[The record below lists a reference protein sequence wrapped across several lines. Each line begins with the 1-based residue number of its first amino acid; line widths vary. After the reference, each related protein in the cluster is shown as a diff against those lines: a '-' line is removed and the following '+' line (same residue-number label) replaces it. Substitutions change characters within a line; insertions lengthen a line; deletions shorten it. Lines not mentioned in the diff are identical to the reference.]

1 MNNIS
6 SSNARNYSQ
15 LEKVQ
20 IVLDVV
26 KKLQNYTNA
35 NGINVNLYNNS
46 FSYVPEF
53 KKICND
59 YIHSD
64 VEFSGSLEF
73 LEIDKKIKYFL
84 PIKRKNKAYFTI
96 KLK

>member
-1 MNNIS
+1 MGKFN
-6 SSNARNYSQ
+6 Q

-20 IVLDVV
+20 IVLDIV
-26 KKLQNYTNA
+26 KKLQNYTNDQ
-35 NGINVNLYNNS
+35 GIVVNLYNENYS
-46 FSYVPEF
+46 FVPLF

-64 VEFSGSLEF
+64 IEYSGSLDF

-84 PIKRKNKAYFTI
+84 PINRKNKAFFII
-96 KLK
+96 KIK